1 VKLEEKKKIVDDLHD
16 RLARSKVVIVTDYKG
31 LDVAAITDLRR
42 QLRASEV
49 EFQVV
54 KNTLL
59 LRAAA
64 DTDALLMQDQFKG
77 PSAIALSYDDPVAPA
92 KILTSFAKENEK
104 LEIRAG
110 VMAGKVLDLTAI
122 KALSN
127 MPSREQLLA
136 QLLSAMNAV
145 PTSLVRVLAAVPQ
158 KLLYALQAIKEQKE
172 AA

>member
-1 VKLEEKKKIVDDLHD
+1 MKLEEKKKIVDDLHD

>member
-1 VKLEEKKKIVDDLHD
+1 MKLEQKKQIVADLHD
-16 RLARSKVVIVTDYKG
+16 RLARSAVVIVTDYKG
-31 LDVAAITDLRR
+31 LDVAAVTDLRR

-59 LRAAA
+59 VRAAE
-64 DTDALLMQDQFKG
+64 DTDTALVQDQFKG
-77 PSAIALSYDDPVAPA
+77 PSAIAISYEDPVAPA

-110 VMAGKVLDLTAI
+110 VMAGKVLDLSAI

-136 QLLSAMNAV
+136 QLLSAMQGV
-145 PTSLVRVLAAVPQ
+145 PTSLVRVLAALPQ
-158 KLLYALQAIKEQKE
+158 KLVYALNAIKEQKE

>member
-1 VKLEEKKKIVDDLHD
+1 MKLEEKKQIVNDLHA
-16 RLARSKVVIVTDYKG
+16 RLERSAVVIVADYKG
-31 LDVAAITDLRR
+31 LDVTAVTDLRR
-42 QLRASEV
+42 QLRESQV

-59 LRAAA
+59 TRAAA
-64 DTDALLMQDQFKG
+64 DTDAALMQDEFKG

-92 KILTSFAKENEK
+92 KILTNFAKDHEK

-110 VMAGKVLDLTAI
+110 VMSGKVLDLAAI

-145 PTSLVRVLAAVPQ
+145 PTSLVRVLAAVPL
-158 KLLYALQAIKEQKE
+158 KLVYALQAIKEQKE